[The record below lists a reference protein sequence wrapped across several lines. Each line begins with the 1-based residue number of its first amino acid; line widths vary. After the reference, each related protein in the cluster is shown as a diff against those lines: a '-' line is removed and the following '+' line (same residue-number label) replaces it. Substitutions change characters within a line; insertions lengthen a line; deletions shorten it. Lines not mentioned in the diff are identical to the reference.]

1 MIFRHLLSHTSG
13 ITGLENEQI
22 MEYYGA
28 IGNSKATLIP
38 RYFMAGNPEV
48 KANAL
53 REIRQVMGCLVG
65 CPLPHFHGSSY

>member
-13 ITGLENEQI
+13 ITGLESERI

-28 IGNSKATLIP
+28 IGDDRATLIP
-38 RYFMAGNPEV
+38 RYFMSDDPEV

-53 REIRQVMGCLVG
+53 GGIREIMGCLVG
-65 CPLPHFHGSSY
+65 CLCPVPWE